1 MSNLKQV
8 VSNSKPQVAQDDAE
22 EWSMDAHWPALVQ
35 GLADQITQTLST
47 LQSQVDQLLQKERIT
62 RMEHRALSIPAERIK
77 QAGLVAQQIH
87 RFHAGRIRQSHER
100 INMAELVEN
109 LLQERRK
116 EFAVIGVELRRKL
129 KPVDVLTDPT
139 VAYAFVNAVLDWAM
153 PFGQRVDVRLDIN
166 SWPPHA
172 RLQIRANN
180 DGVPAS
186 SQAQL
191 DGMAWLLVR
200 QIAQAAGGIE
210 LKREVSEDNVSVTA
224 MFTRTVQAVDGI
236 AAVELSDDQSS
247 MFKSLQGVYAL
258 TISPSLQVRA
268 DVRDA
273 LREIG
278 IMSDSVV
285 DIEQARDALRHRMP
299 SLIVVD
305 SDLKGPALDSFRKEV
320 LRDVM
325 DFPFVEISAD
335 NNSFDMSGFDEMSMA
350 KVGRGNIREA
360 LGTAVMF
367 ELAKMM

>member
-1 MSNLKQV
+1 MSTLKQV
-8 VSNSKPQVAQDDAE
+8 VSNPMPQSTQDDSE
-22 EWSMDAHWPALVQ
+22 EWSIDAHWPTLVH
-35 GLADQITQTLST
+35 GLADQITQSLSA
-47 LQSQVDQLLQKERIT
+47 LQNNLDQLLLKERIT
-62 RMEHRALSIPAERIK
+62 RLEHRALSIPAERIK

-116 EFAVIGVELRRKL
+116 EFAVVGVELRRKL

-186 SQAQL
+186 SHAQL

-224 MFTRTVQAVDGI
+224 MFTRTGAHVHHVI
-236 AAVELSDDQSS
+236 
-247 MFKSLQGVYAL
+247 
-258 TISPSLQVRA
+258 
-268 DVRDA
+268 
-273 LREIG
+273 
-278 IMSDSVV
+278 
-285 DIEQARDALRHRMP
+285 
-299 SLIVVD
+299 
-305 SDLKGPALDSFRKEV
+305 
-320 LRDVM
+320 
-325 DFPFVEISAD
+325 
-335 NNSFDMSGFDEMSMA
+335 
-350 KVGRGNIREA
+350 
-360 LGTAVMF
+360 GTANGVF
-367 ELAKMM
+367 IVFNNQYRIT